1 MSLGESATPL
11 GKVEGLGS
19 SHHGGHHWLEERFT
33 SVALVLLSLWL
44 IFSLIMLPVLDR
56 QMVGEWLHS
65 AWGAVPMAL
74 FIITAFKHGVDGLK
88 VAVDAYV
95 PQDGNRI
102 AIHYLLDMAGIA
114 GAAVSLFALAR
125 IAFGAAAA

>member
-11 GKVEGLGS
+11 GKVKGLGS
-19 SHHGGHHWLEERFT
+19 AHHGGGHWLEERFT

-44 IFSLIMLPVLDR
+44 IFSLIMLPSLDR
-56 QMVGEWLHS
+56 DMVGQWLRS

-74 FIITAFKHGVDGLK
+74 FIVTAFKHGVDGLK
-88 VAVDAYV
+88 VATDDYV
-95 PQDGNRI
+95 HDEGNRLGV
-102 AIHYLLDMAGIA
+102 HYLLDMAGIA

-125 IAFGAAAA
+125 IAFTPVAG

>member
-11 GKVEGLGS
+11 GKVEGIGS

-33 SVALVLLSLWL
+33 SVALLLLSLWL
-44 IFSLIMLPVLDR
+44 IFSLAMLPVLDR
-56 QMVGEWLHS
+56 ETFGEWLRS

-74 FIITAFKHGVDGLK
+74 FVITAFKHGVDGLK
-88 VAVDAYV
+88 VAVDDYV
-95 PQDGNRI
+95 HDEGNRI
-102 AIHYLLDMAGIA
+102 AIHFALSMLGIA

>member
-19 SHHGGHHWLEERFT
+19 SGHGGHHWLEERFT

-56 QMVGEWLHS
+56 AMLREWLGS

-74 FIITAFKHGVDGLK
+74 FD
-88 VAVDAYV
+88 DYV
-95 PQDGNRI
+95 HDEGNRI
-102 AIHYLLDMAGIA
+102 AIHFALSMAGIA
-114 GAAVSLFALAR
+114 GAAASLFALAK
-125 IAFGAAAA
+125 IAFGAA